1 MPIPRMKHT
10 PVRTVQ
16 DRGENGELERH
27 DDGYRGGGVSTI
39 KPLPFPQEIETTAV
53 LKKLA
58 RAHQALAELKGIAV
72 SIPNEGILISTLSL
86 QEAKDSSAIENI
98 ITTHDDLYR
107 SDSAAR
113 LFVSAAA
120 KEVHNYAS
128 ALYYG
133 FQQVKAHGLLTN
145 NDVLHIQAIIEEN
158 SAGFRKLPGTA
169 LKNDLTGET
178 VYTPP
183 QHADEIIAL
192 MTNLERFINDDDLC
206 DWDPLTKMAVIH
218 HQFESIHPFYDGNG
232 RTGRIINMLY
242 LVKQGLLKIP
252 VLYLS
257 RYINQNKSDYY
268 CLLQIIRDTDDWE
281 SWLMFMLDGVEQTAK
296 QTVTLI
302 EGIKT
307 AMQTFKQKMRSELP
321 KIYSQD
327 LLNNIFR
334 HPYTRIDFVMTELN
348 VSRITATRYLDELTG
363 IGLLDKR
370 KIGRVNYYINVILYD
385 LLSNVYKK

>member
-1 MPIPRMKHT
+1 MST
-10 PVRTVQ
+10 L
-16 DRGENGELERH
+16 EL
-27 DDGYRGGGVSTI
+27 
-39 KPLPFPQEIETTAV
+39 LPFPQEIETTAV

-58 RAHQALAELKGIAV
+58 RAHQALAELKGVAA

-113 LFVSAAA
+113 LFVSVAS
-120 KEVHNYAS
+120 KKVHNYAS
-128 ALYYG
+128 ALHYG

-145 NDVLHIQAIIEEN
+145 NDVLHIQATIEEN

-183 QHADEIIAL
+183 QHANEITAL

-206 DWDPLTKMAVIH
+206 GWDPLTKMAVIH

-232 RTGRIINMLY
+232 RTGRIINILY

-268 CLLQIIRDTDDWE
+268 RLLQATRDTQDWQP
-281 SWLMFMLDGVEQTAK
+281 WLIFMLEGVEQTAK
-296 QTVTLI
+296 QTVALI

-307 AMQTFKQKMRSELP
+307 IMQAFKQKMRSELS

-327 LLNNIFR
+327 LLNNLFR
-334 HPYTRIDFVMTELN
+334 HPYTKIDFVMTELN
-348 VSRITATRYLDELTG
+348 VSRITAIRYLDQLIG
-363 IGLLDKR
+363 IGLLEKH
-370 KIGRVNYYINVILYD
+370 KIGRDNYYINTALYN
-385 LLSNVYKK
+385 LLSNVHQK